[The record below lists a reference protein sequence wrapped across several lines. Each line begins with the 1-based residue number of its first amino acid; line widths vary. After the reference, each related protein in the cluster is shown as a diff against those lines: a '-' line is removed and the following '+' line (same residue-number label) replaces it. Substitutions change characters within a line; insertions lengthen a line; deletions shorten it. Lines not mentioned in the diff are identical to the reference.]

1 MKRVDP
7 IAIDELVAVFTRR
20 LSLDGELKRVR
31 IYQAWDDVVG
41 LRIARATAKKFYREK
56 DRILFCTMTSSP
68 LANQLYFQS
77 EVIKKR
83 LNEELK
89 EDLIAKVVIR

>member
-1 MKRVDP
+1 
-7 IAIDELVAVFTRR
+7 
-20 LSLDGELKRVR
+20 
-31 IYQAWDDVVG
+31 
-41 LRIARATAKKFYREK
+41 
-56 DRILFCTMTSSP
+56 MTSSP

>member
-7 IAIDELVAVFTRR
+7 IEVNELVTLFTRW
-20 LSLDGELKRVR
+20 LGVENDLKRVR

-41 LRIARATAKKFYREK
+41 VKVAHMTAKKFYRKE

-68 LANQLYFQS
+68 LANQLYFQK
-77 EVIKKR
+77 EIIKKR
-83 LNEELK
+83 LNEELG
-89 EDLIAKVVIR
+89 EQLVEKVVIR

>member
-20 LSLDGELKRVR
+20 LGLDGELKRVR

-68 LANQLYFQS
+68 LANQLHFQS

>member
-20 LSLDGELKRVR
+20 LGIDGDLKRVR
-31 IYQAWDDVVG
+31 VYQAWDDVVG
-41 LRIARATAKKFYREK
+41 LRVAQATAKKFYRDK
-56 DRILFCTMTSSP
+56 DRILFITMNSSA

>member
-1 MKRVDP
+1 RLG
-7 IAIDELVAVFTRR
+7 IDG
-20 LSLDGELKRVR
+20 DLKRVR

-41 LRIARATAKKFYREK
+41 LRVAQATAKKFYREK
-56 DRILFCTMTSSP
+56 DKILFCTMTSSP

-83 LNEELK
+83 INEELQ
-89 EDLIAKVVIR
+89 EDLVSKVVIR

>member
-7 IAIDELVAVFTRR
+7 IMLDELVAVFTRR
-20 LSLDGELKRVR
+20 LGIDGDLKRVR
-31 IYQAWDDVVG
+31 VYQAWDDVVG
-41 LRIARATAKKFYREK
+41 LRVAKATAKKFYRDK
-56 DRILFCTMTSSP
+56 DRILFITMNSSP

-77 EVIKKR
+77 ELIKRR

-89 EDLIAKVVIR
+89 EELINKVVIR

>member
-1 MKRVDP
+1 MKRTDP
-7 IAIDELVAVFTRR
+7 INIDELVAVFTKR
-20 LSLDGELKRVR
+20 LGIDGDLKRVR

-41 LRIARATAKKFYREK
+41 LRVAQATAKKFYREK

-83 LNEELK
+83 INEELQ
-89 EDLIAKVVIR
+89 EDLVSKVVIR

>member
-20 LSLDGELKRVR
+20 LGLDCELKRIR

>member
-7 IAIDELVAVFTRR
+7 IAKDELVAVFTRR
-20 LSLDGELKRVR
+20 LGLDGELTRVR